1 LRYSDGIHVVLLS
14 GDRPDPKGVLISNGK
29 EKVKNEVEF
38 GVRSS
43 EFGVR
48 SKPKRP
54 FIFSKFKS
62 ISDKILPGISTVF
75 PTLQVYYG
83 QTTRVYDGN
92 NSARRE
98 KIDIFLPEIYKY

>member
-1 LRYSDGIHVVLLS
+1 VVLLS

-29 EKVKNEVEF
+29 EKVKNEV
-38 GVRSS
+38 

-98 KIDIFLPEIYKY
+98 KINIFLPEIYKY